1 MRRNLTLFV
10 ALSVLTLAGSA
21 RAWEVKLE
29 LEEVWKRSGR
39 RYVST
44 GVPLLPGQAKETSE
58 LRLAV
63 RGANGK
69 LTAVPAQ
76 FRVLARWWRPII
88 GTGKAGDNSI
98 RWVLVDLATDVEAG
112 ARKTY
117 FLTNEKLEI
126 PGGGPKLAVEET
138 DAQIAVTTGPA
149 RFVID
154 RKKFSFLSAAFVDG
168 NGDGKFAPEENL
180 LESSPDLGTVVED
193 TFGEKYYSSESVR
206 SVQVIEKGPMRV
218 RVRARGLHRA
228 RGGKG
233 YSRGMYAYDVFI
245 DFFRGSTDV
254 IADVILANNPPKS
267 VGAPTFEDA
276 SLFLKLA
283 GGGVSCSILAAGDSK
298 FEGSPA
304 ADGSVCLYQDSNG
317 AETWESCQ
325 GFDGNDQDD
334 GWNYRKGGLAS
345 FRGYRFYK
353 RAGGNQEEAGSGD
366 HARGLVRL
374 ATKRGGMIAA
384 TRHFWQQFPKA
395 VEVFGDGRFRLG
407 LFPRE
412 YRVPHF
418 IEDTSAKGHE
428 IILHFYAGEKAPD
441 APTIA
446 HRLEHRVYLRPEI
459 AHQAACGALADLG
472 PFVVP
477 NAGLDKRP
485 DTRNRLEDRRM
496 LTLDTLYGNSYGWQ
510 VFGER
515 WRSQG
520 GSGRQGARQP
530 MNEDDYLRRW
540 YWTGVRDWL
549 EVGEVRGRHFR
560 DLRCYRIED
569 LDPFT
574 YKTWLEFRANNMSE
588 FRGDRPQPEDEEYK
602 KYCAGKYPRCAFW
615 LPNPEHMV
623 LDLNYDR
630 YLLFGD
636 QRAFENLRLIAAH
649 GAYFAWDHK
658 PVVTRAQGW
667 GWRSLFRYWELTG
680 DETARENIGKVLDTY
695 SALIDKP
702 PLVSGS
708 AEKPNWWFTTIFS
721 RTVAMTA
728 LHTRDPRAIGLARTL
743 AIGKEKKAR
752 TLSSLHAVLYHLTGD
767 EKYRKLVV
775 AEDGSP
781 KRSLSAGGY
790 LYVCDHWLLKQKPNP
805 VKTDN

>member
-1 MRRNLTLFV
+1 MYRTVSFFV
-10 ALSVLTLAGSA
+10 MATTILLAGSA
-21 RAWEVKLE
+21 HAWEMKLQ
-29 LEEVWKRSGR
+29 LEELWNRSGQ

-44 GVPLLPGQAKETSE
+44 GVSLLPGQAKETSE

-63 RGANGK
+63 KDAKGK
-69 LTAVPAQ
+69 LNAVPAQ
-76 FRVLARWWRPII
+76 FRVLARWWRPIV
-88 GTGKAGDNSI
+88 GAGKAGDNSI
-98 RWVLVDLATDVEAG
+98 RWVLVDFATDVAAG
-112 ARKTY
+112 AKKTY
-117 FLTNEKLEI
+117 FLTNEKL
-126 PGGGPKLAVEET
+126 PVPDGGPKLVAEET
-138 DAQIAVTTGPA
+138 DAEIIVTTGPA
-149 RFVID
+149 RFAID
-154 RKKFSFLSAAFVDG
+154 RKKFSFLSAAFVDA

-180 LESSPDLGTVVED
+180 LQSSADLGTVVED
-193 TFGEKYYSSESVR
+193 TFGENYYSSESVR
-206 SVQVIEKGPMRV
+206 SVEVIEKGPLRV
-218 RVRARGLHRA
+218 RVRARGTHRA

-233 YSRGMYAYDVFI
+233 YSRGMYAYDVFM

-276 SLFLKLA
+276 SLWIRLA
-283 GGGVSCSILAAGDSK
+283 GEEVSCSIQGQGNSRV
-298 FEGSPA
+298 
-304 ADGSVCLYQDSNG
+304 DGPIGEAESVCLYQDSNG

-325 GFDGNDQDD
+325 GYDGDDHDD
-334 GWNYRKGGLAS
+334 GWNYKKGGLAS
-345 FRGYRFYK
+345 FRGYRLYK
-353 RAGGNQEEAGSGD
+353 RSDGTEKQVDAGD
-366 HARGLVRL
+366 HARGLVRI
-374 ATKRGGMIAA
+374 ATKRGGMIAH

-428 IILHFYAGEKAPD
+428 VILHFYAGNKAPE
-441 APTIA
+441 ASAVA
-446 HRLEHRVYLRPEI
+446 HRLDYRVYLRPEI

-477 NAGLDKRP
+477 VSGLDKRP
-485 DTRNRLEDRRM
+485 DTRNRLEDKRM

-574 YKTWLEFRANNMSE
+574 YKTWIEFKANNMSE
-588 FRGDRPQPEDEEYK
+588 YRGLRRQPKDAEYR
-602 KYCAGKYPRCAFW
+602 KYCAGKWPRCAFW

-636 QRAFENLRLIAAH
+636 QRAFENLRIIAAH

-667 GWRSLFRYWELTG
+667 GWRALFRYWELTG
-680 DETARENIGKVLDTY
+680 DETARTNIGKILDTY
-695 SALIDKP
+695 SPLIDKP
-702 PLVSGS
+702 PLICGS
-708 AEKPNWWFTTIFS
+708 IKKPNWWFTTIFS
-721 RTVAMTA
+721 RAVAMTA
-728 LHTRDPRAIGLARTL
+728 LHTRDPQALALAKTL
-743 AIGKEKKAR
+743 AVGKEKKAR
-752 TLSSLHAVLYHLTGD
+752 SLSALHAVLYHLTGD
-767 EKYRKLVV
+767 KKYRDLVV
-775 AEDGSP
+775 GPGGSP

-790 LYVCDHWLLKQKPNP
+790 LYVCDHWLLQQKPNP
-805 VKTDN
+805 VD